1 MIILTSYSP
10 PFFACH
16 AQVWLTMSCLCQHA
30 CLPSVANSL
39 GPLELVF
46 LSFFYLVISQDT
58 SRKRHSNWITG
69 RVFNN
74 LLSTVWSESRGTTR
88 NDTGIVPRVS
98 LPLLAYKGKE
108 REILL
113 ETKGR
118 RNLPQRKQPAHG
130 KFAGKELEN
139 TFDLI
144 LIFRFPTGAPH
155 SETQPKGT
163 SKGVHWFSPNRA
175 ASSNWWRGENK
186 NGSNYS
192 WFWLSK
198 ATPLSSVGLDIS
210 MQEKDVSVGLKCCNT
225 LLLIFANTGFRTIYK
240 QVSIFIFLG

>member
-1 MIILTSYSP
+1 MWKARHFFKQFPLNLLLGLIILTSYSP

-16 AQVWLTMSCLCQHA
+16 AQVWLTMFCLCQHA

-98 LPLLAYKGKE
+98 LPLLAYKGQ
-108 REILL
+108 REGNI
-113 ETKGR
+113 T
-118 RNLPQRKQPAHG
+118 RNQRKEEP
-130 KFAGKELEN
+130 FTKEA
-139 TFDLI
+139 TSPWQVC
-144 LIFRFPTGAPH
+144 R
-155 SETQPKGT
+155 KGT
-163 SKGVHWFSPNRA
+163 RK
-175 ASSNWWRGENK
+175 
-186 NGSNYS
+186 Y
-192 WFWLSK
+192 
-198 ATPLSSVGLDIS
+198 I
-210 MQEKDVSVGLKCCNT
+210 
-225 LLLIFANTGFRTIYK
+225 
-240 QVSIFIFLG
+240 